1 MPQIGEREQLLSSE
15 EIRMFFFNG
24 KTHKNTFLVHLPT
37 DQSVDISGAQYLH
50 PGFSRCRMYWW
61 AQLSCWCLRKHS
73 RLSRTLWS
81 TPGRWLTGG
90 VGYHGF
96 WRQDVKDVKVS
107 MLGEI

>member
-50 PGFSRCRMYWW
+50 PGFFS
-61 AQLSCWCLRKHS
+61 
-73 RLSRTLWS
+73 
-81 TPGRWLTGG
+81 
-90 VGYHGF
+90 V
-96 WRQDVKDVKVS
+96 QDVLVGSTQLLVPAETPRQTFTYFVVYTRPLVDGWCGIS
-107 MLGEI
+107 WILERM